1 MNAIVPASTRHSAVL
16 QPNSFAELVQFANM
30 AAKSALVPKDYQGRP
45 ENVMLA
51 VQMGSEIGLSPMQAL
66 QNIAVVNGR
75 PAVWGDAMP
84 GLCKAS
90 AVCDDIEESL
100 TGEGDAMIATCI
112 ARRRGAK
119 PVTATFSAADAK
131 RAGLWSKPGPW
142 QQYPQRMLKMRARSW
157 ALRDAFPDVL
167 KGLIAAEE
175 AGDIPP
181 DAFSGTTILAEPV
194 APEPEIAAPAKPSRP
209 TFRDTVRGL
218 CAAATTI
225 AEIEEIEARA
235 DYSNAVRKA
244 APEIADELRSIVA
257 EARARLAVPRKLTVT
272 EWLDALEKELVEA
285 ATAEAV
291 DEITARSDVQ
301 KALDR
306 LTNGARDRLNAM
318 CKAALAR
325 TADVGP
331 DGDLGGVE

>member
-1 MNAIVPASTRHSAVL
+1 MNAIVSVSTRHSAVL

-90 AVCDDIEESL
+90 AVCDDIEETL
-100 TGEGDAMIATCI
+100 TGDGDAMVATCV
-112 ARRRGAK
+112 ARRRNAK
-119 PVTATFSAADAK
+119 PVIATFSVADAK
-131 RAGLWSKPGPW
+131 RAGLWGKSGPW

-175 AGDIPP
+175 AADIPP
-181 DAFSGTTILAEPV
+181 DTFAGPTID
-194 APEPEIAAPAKPSRP
+194 AAPLPPQPGDPSSSRRP
-209 TFRDTVRGL
+209 SFRDTIRDL
-218 CAAATTI
+218 CAAATTL
-225 AEIEEIEARA
+225 AEIEKIEARA

-244 APEIADELRSIVA
+244 APEIADELRSVVA
-257 EARARLAVPRKLTVT
+257 DARARLAPRKQTIT
-272 EWLDALEKELVEA
+272 EWLDELERTLA
-285 ATAEAV
+285 AATTAEAV
-291 DEITARSDVQ
+291 DDVVARDDVK
-301 KALDR
+301 KATDMLR
-306 LTNGARDRLNAM
+306 NGARDRLNALV
-318 CKAALAR
+318 KAALER
-325 TADVGP
+325 TADIGR